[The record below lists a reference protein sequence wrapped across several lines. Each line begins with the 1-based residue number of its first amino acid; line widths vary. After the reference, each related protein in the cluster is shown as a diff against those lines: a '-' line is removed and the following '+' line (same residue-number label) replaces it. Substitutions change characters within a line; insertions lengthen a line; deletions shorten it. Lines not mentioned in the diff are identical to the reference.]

1 MIEYFIFILMIIVGV
16 AIIAFAVDKKR
27 RRGGKDYAG
36 ISSKGSVTRGR
47 ASRYKNRASR
57 DRYASDPENPDK
69 RYDSLFSGKKEDKKD
84 RYRKIMDRRKN
95 IRPGEVEIPVK
106 AWDGSGDRDVSK
118 KSQASGKNGKYGH
131 LFSSDSSASTSKLA
145 KLKKRAMDVYEEQ
158 YTKEDVPEKEEK
170 PSIFS
175 MFGRGNAEDSTPPTP
190 TPPPVQSS
198 FEPEMRREEVQPL
211 PERLPERESVPE
223 PVASGFGNFGRSDAD
238 VNGNPGMSRVSED
251 NNPRPPEPQPN
262 NDDAAKDD
270 AFNRMLGF
278 DQKKEQV
285 PKKKNDNEWTPMF

>member
-1 MIEYFIFILMIIVGV
+1 MIEYFIFILMIIAGV

-27 RRGGKDYAG
+27 RRGKKAYAG
-36 ISSKGSVTRGR
+36 ISSKGTVRRGGTSGYK
-47 ASRYKNRASR
+47 SRTGR
-57 DRYASDPENPDK
+57 DRYTSDPENPDK

-84 RYRKIMDRRKN
+84 RYRKIMNRRRN

-106 AWDGSGDRDVSK
+106 AWGGSGDTASSQK
-118 KSQASGKNGKYGH
+118 PQASAKNGKYGH

-145 KLKKRAMDVYEEQ
+145 KLKRRAMEVYEEQ
-158 YTKEDVPEKEEK
+158 YRKEDVPEKEEK

-175 MFGRGNAEDSTPPTP
+175 MFGGGSSEENAPPTP
-190 TPPPVQSS
+190 TPPPVQNS
-198 FEPEMRREEVQPL
+198 FEPEMRREEIQPL

-238 VNGNPGMSRVSED
+238 VNGNSGMSRVPED
-251 NNPRPPEPQPN
+251 NNPRPPEPQPKY
-262 NDDAAKDD
+262 DDAAKDD

-278 DQKKEQV
+278 EPKKDQV

>member
-1 MIEYFIFILMIIVGV
+1 MIEYFIFILMIIAGV
-16 AIIAFAVDKKR
+16 AIIAFAIDKKR
-27 RRGGKDYAG
+27 RRGGKAYAG
-36 ISSKGSVTRGR
+36 ISSKGTVKRGGISGYR
-47 ASRYKNRASR
+47 NRTGR

-84 RYRKIMDRRKN
+84 RYRKIMNRRKN

-106 AWDGSGDRDVSK
+106 AWGDGSGDQK
-118 KSQASGKNGKYGH
+118 TSQRPKASAKNGKYGH

-145 KLKKRAMDVYEEQ
+145 KLKKRAMEVYEEQ

-175 MFGRGNAEDSTPPTP
+175 MFGGGNAEESTPPAP

-211 PERLPERESVPE
+211 PERESVPE
-223 PVASGFGNFGRSDAD
+223 PVASGFGNFRSPETD
-238 VNGNPGMSRVSED
+238 VNGNSGMSRVPEE

-262 NDDAAKDD
+262 SDDAAKDD